1 MFLDFR
7 QKFWGLGKMFS
18 LSLDVAAVDSI
29 LLIYSGFLKL
39 VKLDDTS
46 TGVGVIKLVSVF

>member
-1 MFLDFR
+1 
-7 QKFWGLGKMFS
+7 
-18 LSLDVAAVDSI
+18 

-46 TGVGVIKLVSVF
+46 TGVGVIKLVSVFWAF